1 MMGRLYCLLGKS
13 SAGKDTIFARLMAD
27 RELRLRSVVTYT
39 TRPLRSG
46 EIDGREY
53 HFRSI
58 EAFHELE
65 ASGRMIESRTY
76 HTVFGDWHYFT
87 MDDGQVDFACGDYLL
102 IGTLESY
109 VALRDY
115 YGADRVVPVYLAI
128 DDEERL
134 MRLIR
139 REKAQAKPNYRE
151 VCRRFLA
158 DEEDFTDEKLSK
170 LHIIPHMNIC
180 LETCTAEIKELILA
194 ARQK

>member
-1 MMGRLYCLLGKS
+1 MGKLYCLLGKS
-13 SAGKDTIFARLMAD
+13 SAGKDTVFARLMAD
-27 RELRLRSVVTYT
+27 ESLHLRSVVTYT
-39 TRPLRSG
+39 TRPQRSG
-46 EIDGREY
+46 EIEGREY
-53 HFRSI
+53 HFRPV
-58 EAFHELE
+58 EAFRKLE

-87 MDDGQVDFACGDYLL
+87 MDDGQVDFTRGDYLL

-115 YGADRVVPVYLAI
+115 YGAGSVVPIYLAI

-134 MRLIR
+134 LRLIR

-158 DEEDFTDEKLSK
+158 DEEDFTEEKLAE
-170 LHIIPHMNIC
+170 LHITPYMNID
-180 LETCTAEIKELILA
+180 LDTCVAEIAERIVD

>member
-1 MMGRLYCLLGKS
+1 MGRLYCLLGKS
-13 SAGKDTIFARLMAD
+13 SAGKDTVFARLMAD
-27 RELRLRSVVTYT
+27 VSLRLRSVVTYT
-39 TRPLRSG
+39 TRPQRSG

-53 HFRSI
+53 HFRSV
-58 EAFHELE
+58 EAFRELE

-87 MDDGQVDFACGDYLL
+87 MDDGQVDFAGGDYLL

-115 YGADRVVPVYLAI
+115 YGEDKVVPVYLAI

-158 DEEDFTDEKLSK
+158 DEEDFTEEKLAE
-170 LHIIPHMNIC
+170 LHITPHMNID
-180 LETCTAEIKELILA
+180 LDTCVAEISELILR